1 MANKQ
6 LFSTKRGRG
15 PATDTVNRAG
25 GRAYKKSDKA
35 ALASYALVGTF
46 GNTFYSSAKFHLD
59 TVQKLLNGADD
70 RFVAQVA
77 IYARHAGYMKDM
89 PSFLVAWLAANG
101 SPYFEQA
108 FESVIDNGKML
119 RNFVQFIR
127 SGVLRRKSFGSR
139 IKRSIQNWFVARD
152 TYGLMRAVPGN
163 DPTLADIVKM
173 VHPKGDKEHMAF
185 YAWLLGKDVSK
196 RTNGQFVK
204 TRDGWRKLPD
214 LVGDFEAF
222 KSSLNAGP
230 RARRATPNVP
240 FQLLTGLSLDDNHW
254 KGIAKDGRWMFTRMN
269 LNTFLRHG
277 VFKDKALT
285 KLIVDR
291 LRNKEEVRKARQF
304 PFQMLSAYLHADD
317 GVPAPVKNSLQ
328 DAMDHALINV
338 PVLEGETVVFVDISG
353 SMESPVTGRQGYGSK
368 QKSSKV
374 TCLQAAACFGAALLR
389 VNPDNTQVV
398 GVNDK
403 VQNNSLNPRDSVMT
417 NAEKLGRQGWG
428 GTGLGAGMDWLEKT
442 GQTPDNV
449 IYISDTESWK
459 DSRGQSTHVTWYSS
473 GPKPSTVQAGFE
485 RLRRK
490 NKNAKLVNIDIQA
503 STSCQAATG
512 TNVLNIAG
520 FSDQVFLLVD
530 AFIKGDLNGDHLVKR
545 IEQSVSFE

>member
-6 LFSTKRGRG
+6 LFSTKSGRG

-46 GNTFYSSAKFHLD
+46 GNTFYSSARFHLD
-59 TVQKLLNGADD
+59 TVNKLLNGADD

-89 PSFLVAWLAANG
+89 PSYLVAWLAANN
-101 SPYFEQA
+101 SPFFEVA

-119 RNFVQFIR
+119 RNFVQYIR
-127 SGVLRRKSFGSR
+127 SGVLGRKSFGSR
-139 IKRSIQNWFVARD
+139 IKRSLQNWFVARD

-163 DPTLADIVKM
+163 DPALADIVKM
-173 VHPKGDKEHMAF
+173 IHPKGDKEHMAF
-185 YAWLLGKDVSK
+185 YAWLLGKSVSK
-196 RTNGQFVK
+196 RANGQFVK

-214 LVGDFEAF
+214 LVSDFESF
-222 KSSLNAGP
+222 KSSLNAGS
-230 RARRATPNVP
+230 RARRTTPNVP

-277 VFKDKALT
+277 VFKDKTLT

-304 PFQMLSAYLHADD
+304 PFQMLAAYLYVDA
-317 GVPAPVKNSLQ
+317 GVPAPVKNAIQ
-328 DAMDHALINV
+328 DAMDHSLTNV
-338 PVLEGETVVFVDISG
+338 PVIEGDTVVFVDISG
-353 SMESPVTGRQGYGSK
+353 SMESPVAGRGTAKPSK
-368 QKSSKV
+368 I
-374 TCLQAAACFGAALLR
+374 TCVQAAACLGAALLR
-389 VNPDNTQVV
+389 VNPNNTKVI
-398 GVNDK
+398 GVNDN
-403 VQNNSLNPRDSVMT
+403 VQDNELNPRDSVMT
-417 NAEKLGRQGWG
+417 NATILGRQGWG

-459 DSRGQSTHVTWYSS
+459 DARGQPTDWSWHRR
-473 GPKPSTVQAGFE
+473 GIPKASTVQAGFE
-485 RLRRK
+485 RLRRR
-490 NKNAKLVNIDIQA
+490 NKKAKLINIDIQA
-503 STSCQAATG
+503 STSSQAATG
-512 TNVLNIAG
+512 ANVLNIAG
-520 FSDQVFLLVD
+520 FSDQVFLLID
-530 AFIKGDLNGDHLVKR
+530 SFIKGDLNGDHLVKR